1 MYLKYPMKNNIIET
15 IVTVCLIAI
24 AILLLNP
31 FHFWM
36 PDMMVVAMLAVTLGL
51 FGVFASFI
59 LREKMV
65 DERDG
70 QHRTLAG
77 RNAFLVGSGVLTLG
91 IVIQGY
97 SHSVDP
103 WLVIALITMI
113 VIKIATRIWSDKN
126 L

>member
-1 MYLKYPMKNNIIET
+1 MKNNIKET

-36 PDMMVVAMLAVTLGL
+36 PDMMVMAMLAVALVL
-51 FGVFASFI
+51 FGIFASFI
-59 LREKMV
+59 LREKPV
-65 DERDG
+65 DERDDV
-70 QHRTLAG
+70 HRTLAG
-77 RNAFLVGSGVLTLG
+77 RNAFLAGSSILMIG
-91 IVIQGY
+91 IVVQGY

-103 WLVIALITMI
+103 WLVIALIVMI
-113 VIKIATRIWSDKN
+113 LVKIATRMWSDKN

>member
-1 MYLKYPMKNNIIET
+1 MRNNILET
-15 IVTVCLIAI
+15 LVTAGLVVL

-36 PDMMVVAMLAVTLGL
+36 PDMMIMGMLAVTLGL
-51 FGVFASFI
+51 FGLFASFI
-59 LREKMV
+59 LRERVV

-77 RNAFLVGSGVLTLG
+77 RNAFLAGSGVLTLA

-97 SHSVDP
+97 AHAVDP
-103 WLVIALITMI
+103 WLVVTLVTMI
-113 VIKIATRIWSDKN
+113 VVKILTRLWSDRN

>member
-1 MYLKYPMKNNIIET
+1 MKNNLIET
-15 IVTVCLIAI
+15 IVTVCLVVL

-36 PDMMVVAMLAVTLGL
+36 PDMVVIGMLAITLGL

-59 LREKMV
+59 LRERVV

-70 QHRTLAG
+70 LHRTLAG
-77 RNAFLVGSGVLTLG
+77 RNAFLAGSGVLTVA

-97 SHSVDP
+97 THSIDP
-103 WLVIALITMI
+103 WLVIALTTMI
-113 VIKIATRIWSDKN
+113 IVKILTRIWSDKN

>member
-1 MYLKYPMKNNIIET
+1 MKNNLIET
-15 IVTVCLIAI
+15 LVTACLVILAV
-24 AILLLNP
+24 LLLNP
-31 FHFWM
+31 FEFWM
-36 PDMMVVAMLAVTLGL
+36 PDMMIMAMLAGTLGL
-51 FGVFASFI
+51 FGLFASFI
-59 LREKMV
+59 MRERMA
-65 DERDG
+65 DERDA

-77 RNAFLVGSGVLTLG
+77 RNAFLAGSGVLTLG

-113 VIKIATRIWSDKN
+113 IVKIGTRVWSDRN

>member
-1 MYLKYPMKNNIIET
+1 MKNNLKET
-15 IVTVCLIAI
+15 IVTIALITI

-36 PDMMVVAMLAVTLGL
+36 PDMMVMCMLAIALGL
-51 FGVFASFI
+51 FGIFASFI
-59 LREKMV
+59 LREKSV
-65 DERDG
+65 DERED

-77 RNAFLVGSGVLTLG
+77 RNAFLAGSGVLTLG

-97 SHSVDP
+97 AHAVDP
-103 WLVIALITMI
+103 WLVIALIVMI
-113 VIKIATRIWSDKN
+113 IVKIGTRMWSDKN

>member
-1 MYLKYPMKNNIIET
+1 MKNNLKET
-15 IVTVCLIAI
+15 IVSIALIAI

-36 PDMMVVAMLAVTLGL
+36 PNMMVMSMLAITLGL
-51 FGVFASFI
+51 FGLFASFI
-59 LREKMV
+59 LRETMI
-65 DERDG
+65 DEREG

-77 RNAFLVGSGVLTLG
+77 RNAFLAGSGVLTLG

-97 SHSVDP
+97 THTVDP
-103 WLVIALITMI
+103 WLVVALIVMI
-113 VIKIATRIWSDKN
+113 VVKIGTRIWSDKN

>member
-1 MYLKYPMKNNIIET
+1 MRNNLKET
-15 IVTVCLIAI
+15 IVTLALIVT

-36 PDMMVVAMLAVTLGL
+36 PDFIVMCMLLIILGL
-51 FGVFASFI
+51 FAIFAIFI
-59 LREKMV
+59 LREKV
-65 DERDG
+65 IDERDS

-77 RNAFLVGSGVLTLG
+77 RNAFLAGSGILTLG

-97 SHSVDP
+97 THSLDP
-103 WLVIALITMI
+103 WLVITLIVM
-113 VIKIATRIWSDKN
+113 VVVKIATRIWSDKN